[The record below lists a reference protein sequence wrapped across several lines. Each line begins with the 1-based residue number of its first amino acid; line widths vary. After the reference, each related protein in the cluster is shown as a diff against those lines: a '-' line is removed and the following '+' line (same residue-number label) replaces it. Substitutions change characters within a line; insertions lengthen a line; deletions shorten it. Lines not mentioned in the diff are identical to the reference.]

1 MSITGEANVVARASN
16 KVTNLSCEAFLL
28 EDLEVMVCE
37 LKTTSTGLALIY
49 KAKTGELQ
57 VILDIHEIQDMPDEV
72 KFGIYSQFNKR

>member
-1 MSITGEANVVARASN
+1 MKFNNCLHAKAGKVNVVARASN

-37 LKTTSTGLALIY
+37 LKTISAGIALIY

-57 VILDIHEIQDMPDEV
+57 VILDMTQAVDIV
-72 KFGIYSQFNKR
+72 